1 MCEHTRHDIKW
12 VNFHVHWPK
21 LRESVCAPCGQMM
34 LYCGGIATAWIKR
47 QTINENSLNKLPY
60 TCECV
65 VRAPL
70 FILAFGIRHFL
81 CSLMWNCIF
90 ISKEMRRSKYSL
102 RRKCIILTALI
113 HTSTQRYYFHVCI
126 VSTRWQ
132 TYPSQ
137 SADERYVKG
146 AAPCAYT

>member
-1 MCEHTRHDIKW
+1 MRAYEARYKMGQFSRSLTQ
-12 VNFHVHWPK
+12 VA
-21 LRESVCAPCGQMM
+21 SPCGQMM
-34 LYCGGIATAWIKR
+34 LYWGGVATAWIKR

-60 TCECV
+60 SSECV

-90 ISKEMRRSKYSL
+90 FSKEMRRSKYSL

-113 HTSTQRYYFHVCI
+113 HTSTQRYYFHVLCAL
-126 VSTRWQ
+126 
-132 TYPSQ
+132 SQ
-137 SADERYVKG
+137 RDDRRTLPKVQMNDM
-146 AAPCAYT
+146 